1 MVCGAWYPLADQVG
15 ACPLE
20 TYRPTFPAFPI
31 MQNTEI
37 FHICWQDSLLSLPS
51 TLILTTTTTTTTYGD
66 IQSQLKT
73 YLLKY
78 PMILTDSLKSC
89 SAPFSSASAVQ
100 QCNMI
105 SPNIPFTIINIILI
119 AVHGLNPNFNTF
131 HSITPSLLH
140 ITKINM
146 QHFFVNSLSDTLQL
160 FFSLTWFQKFTIP
173 QDDCNFIFRLHIIIA
188 SWVVVERSFH
198 NWFLP
203 VLCQV
208 CPDCKATLF
217 QHAPVQVCIQPSPS
231 PPSGEEQQEPD
242 AQWTVV
248 TSLLVQRNKININ
261 N

>member
-146 QHFFVNSLSDTLQL
+146 QHFFVNSLLIITEWHSTALLLLDMIPEIHNTTRWLQFYLQTPYYYCVLGSCRTLI
-160 FFSLTWFQKFTIP
+160 S
-173 QDDCNFIFRLHIIIA
+173 
-188 SWVVVERSFH
+188 
-198 NWFLP
+198 
-203 VLCQV
+203 
-208 CPDCKATLF
+208 
-217 QHAPVQVCIQPSPS
+217 
-231 PPSGEEQQEPD
+231 
-242 AQWTVV
+242 
-248 TSLLVQRNKININ
+248 
-261 N
+261 